1 MHSDSG
7 TSVIHLDQAGAI
19 PIPRLPVELE
29 HVRDIEDF
37 DGPLLSEFR
46 SADGDV
52 FLYCWCDCD
61 EEVNRWIVVRTPLQT
76 LFRYLVGRSTLR
88 ELVKDCRDRFVY
100 IVDLDQHAE
109 ARATWF
115 ITTEILPSQYI
126 PGAQSYHPRDSST
139 EKGYQDVYINKKWD
153 SDYPKKYLQAYGF
166 HTAFGEGG
174 DPGDLKI
181 TYNLTTG
188 WIFHTLFDIM
198 QKNAPAGKRG
208 DLAAVGFAS
217 PGYIRFSVDS
227 EIAAGLR
234 TAVSRYLAQRNR
246 IRSLLDTLATAS
258 RDEIHDGDYEIRAV
272 FSEICRRL
280 GVADNLL
287 LAHSENL
294 QAASRVIVSY
304 VRKVAF
310 LGNNEKLKLAMLVG
324 LTDSE

>member
-1 MHSDSG
+1 
-7 TSVIHLDQAGAI
+7 VIHLNQIGAL

-29 HVRDIEDF
+29 HVRDLEEF

-46 SADGDV
+46 SADGEV
-52 FLYCWCDCD
+52 FIYSWCDCD

-88 ELVKDCRDRFVY
+88 ELVRDCRDRFVY
-100 IVDLDQHAE
+100 IVDLDQQAE

-115 ITTEILPSQYI
+115 ITAESLPIQYL
-126 PGAQSYHPRDSST
+126 PGPASYHPRDSST
-139 EKGYQDVYINKKWD
+139 EPGYQDVYINQKWD
-153 SDYPKKYLQAYGF
+153 DAYPRKYLQAYAF
-166 HTAFGEGG
+166 HTAFGAGG
-174 DPGDLKI
+174 NPGNLKI

-198 QKNAPAGKRG
+198 QKNAPLDKRG

-246 IRSLLDTLATAS
+246 IRTLLDKLSTES
-258 RDEIHDGDYEIRAV
+258 RGEIDEGDNELRGV

-280 GVADNLL
+280 GVADDSL

-294 QAASRVIVSY
+294 QAAARVLVGY
-304 VRKVAF
+304 VRRIEF
-310 LGNNEKLKLAMLVG
+310 LGNNEKSRLAMLVG
-324 LTDSE
+324 LTADGE